1 MVEHW
6 IESKF
11 RPLDNSKSQEKSD
24 NMTPFAVFAI
34 VLTLAYIIYYGFVV
48 SRDLTR
54 KAIQEETNEESIDV
68 DVFKQTEKPEAVKS
82 VGDGFQVGNRQAYQ
96 PEPLPDVI
104 SLDGDGNSKA
114 EGIDAVLDCEHLLH
128 KAGEA
133 KEMCEDTEPE
143 YEEKIPSD
151 EYAQRMEKHQMFPEE
166 SSGDGT
172 SPTVDRL

>member
-1 MVEHW
+1 
-6 IESKF
+6 
-11 RPLDNSKSQEKSD
+11 
-24 NMTPFAVFAI
+24 MTPFAVFAI

-114 EGIDAVLDCEHLLH
+114 EGIDAVLDCEHLYH
-128 KAGEA
+128 KAGET

-166 SSGDGT
+166 SSDDGT
-172 SPTVDRL
+172 SPTVDKL

>member
-1 MVEHW
+1 
-6 IESKF
+6 
-11 RPLDNSKSQEKSD
+11 
-24 NMTPFAVFAI
+24 MTPFAVFAI

-114 EGIDAVLDCEHLLH
+114 EGIDAVLDCEHLFH

-151 EYAQRMEKHQMFPEE
+151 EYARKMKSHRMFTDDT
-166 SSGDGT
+166 SDDGT
-172 SPTVDRL
+172 SLTVDKL